1 MSVVSED
8 VIRKIVRNSL
18 LEEGLFKRRRSSS
31 GEGR

>member
-18 LEEGLFKRRRSSS
+18 LEEGLFDKIRSS
-31 GEGR
+31 